1 MLNHSYK
8 SVSLLITAY
17 YPFHELFANSVSWI
31 LFANVLVSELASGS
45 RVKLEASSDRNCLQP
60 RKTEHRS
67 KIRLCGKSFGFV
79 GSRG

>member
-31 LFANVLVSELASGS
+31 LFANVLVSVLASGS
-45 RVKLEASSDRNCLQP
+45 RVKLEAGETARQLRTCSALPEDSSLAPSTQGLWLTP
-60 RKTEHRS
+60 A
-67 KIRLCGKSFGFV
+67 
-79 GSRG
+79 